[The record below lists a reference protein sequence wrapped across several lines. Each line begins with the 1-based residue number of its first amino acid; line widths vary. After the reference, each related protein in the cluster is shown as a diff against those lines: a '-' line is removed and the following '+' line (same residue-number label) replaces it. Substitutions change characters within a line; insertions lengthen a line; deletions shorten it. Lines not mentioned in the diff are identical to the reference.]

1 MSGNGT
7 VVYAVNCENT
17 ETVSAIQTVTR
28 SNQGADGADGSSG
41 SNARAVNLTATR
53 MAVAFDENG
62 NLTSTAAITLTATAV
77 NTAGTVYYDFQVND
91 STVQNTTTSTRSL
104 TVNGTF

>member
-1 MSGNGT
+1 
-7 VVYAVNCENT
+7 
-17 ETVSAIQTVTR
+17 
-28 SNQGADGADGSSG
+28 
-41 SNARAVNLTATR
+41 

-104 TVNGTF
+104 TVNGTSFSDYPKDRGSNKRRFR